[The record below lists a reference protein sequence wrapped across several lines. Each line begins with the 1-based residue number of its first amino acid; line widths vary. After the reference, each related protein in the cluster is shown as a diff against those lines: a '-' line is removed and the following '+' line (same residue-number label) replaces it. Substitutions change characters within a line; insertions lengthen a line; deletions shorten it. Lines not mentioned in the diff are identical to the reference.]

1 MYLDYTTDV
10 MDMMTEFR
18 KTWNLSYPEETGTA
32 KISPSANIVKE
43 STIMGDVT
51 VGENCTILFYAVLR
65 GNDNK
70 IVVGDGTNIQDNCT
84 LHTSLVDPVILGKN
98 VTVGHNAIV
107 HGCRVGDNT
116 LIGMGATI
124 MNGTVI
130 GKNCLIAAGSLVLE
144 HQNIPDGSLVM
155 GSPAKVKRKLTDDEI
170 KNLENSAAHYIET
183 GRKLREQGYCV

>member
-1 MYLDYTTDV
+1 
-10 MDMMTEFR
+10 
-18 KTWNLSYPEETGTA
+18 
-32 KISPSANIVKE
+32 
-43 STIMGDVT
+43 
-51 VGENCTILFYAVLR
+51 
-65 GNDNK
+65 
-70 IVVGDGTNIQDNCT
+70 
-84 LHTSLVDPVILGKN
+84 
-98 VTVGHNAIV
+98 
-107 HGCRVGDNT
+107 
-116 LIGMGATI
+116 